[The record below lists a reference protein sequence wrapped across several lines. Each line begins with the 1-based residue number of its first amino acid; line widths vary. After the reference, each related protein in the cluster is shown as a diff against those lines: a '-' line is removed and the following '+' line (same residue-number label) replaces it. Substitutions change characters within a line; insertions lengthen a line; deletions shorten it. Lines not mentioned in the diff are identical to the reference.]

1 MTLKK
6 FIVSTIA
13 IVALFAT
20 SASAAYTHTG
30 LLKMGMTS
38 SQVMSLQQTLNSG
51 GFLVSAV
58 GAGSPGMESMYF
70 GAKTKAAVMSFQA
83 AKGLVADGIV
93 GLNTGTAL
101 SAMTG
106 GSVSY
111 PVGCSSTSGY
121 STVTGQP
128 CSTTANLPAG
138 CTSTAGYSPTTGA
151 ACNGTST
158 GGTSNSGTLSGE
170 GTVKDFSLGSAE
182 DSDISEGQSGIEL
195 VSIDVELED
204 DGSLK
209 LDRFDLYMG
218 ELETGVHSSKP
229 WDYFKSVSLFA
240 GNTKIADM
248 DVDSS
253 SDWSEYDTGTLGT
266 TAQEYR
272 LSFTGLNA
280 VLPSDDTTTIS
291 VQFDA
296 VSNLDSADEGATW
309 QFGIE
314 DDSFRFTDAT
324 GFVFTDGEDLADAF
338 TFDSALEGGLT
349 ISSSSDDPDASV
361 IEVDDSSDTNG
372 VTIAVFE
379 IEEDEGVDVNITE
392 MEITLASPSSETI
405 TDMVKKLYLYEGS
418 TLIGSETVSGATV
431 TFDNIDLDID
441 ADDTVELTVKAD
453 FDDTNDQVRYQ
464 NGDTIRVS
472 AVDLTEYEDEFGNDD
487 GDFTES
493 GSFAGNIHTLYSDGI
508 SVTLVG
514 TPTTEVTS
522 VDGANNDV
530 AQFTWVVDVAA
541 FGDKD
546 VYINKDVVDIVAS
559 DTAGDVDTIYS
570 LEYSTGAVLTS
581 QGGTI
586 VCSSGCSNVTD
597 VTADA
602 GAYSAAYNGETFFK
616 ILKGKSARFTITV
629 SGTNQTDSKQVRALL
644 NNIEW
649 TVDNVDVDV
658 THDGDTADINAYTV
672 GLGTDAATPFK
683 VIN

>member
-38 SQVMSLQQTLNSG
+38 SQVMSLQQTLNGG

-111 PVGCSSTSGY
+111 PAGCTSTSGY

-138 CTSTAGYSPTTGA
+138 CTSTAGYSPVTGQP
-151 ACNGTST
+151 CNGSTS
-158 GGTSNSGTLSGE
+158 GGNTSGGLSGE
-170 GTVKDFSLGSAE
+170 GTVKDFSIGSAE
-182 DSDISEGQSGIEL
+182 DSDISEGQTGIEL
-195 VSIDVELED
+195 ISIDVELED

-209 LDRFDLYMG
+209 MDRFDLYMG
-218 ELETGVHSSKP
+218 ETNGGTHSSKP
-229 WDYFKSVSLFA
+229 WDYFKSVALFA

-253 SDWSEYDTGTLGT
+253 SDWSENDTGTLST

-272 LSFTGLNA
+272 LRFTGLNA
-280 VLPSDDTTTIS
+280 ILPSDDTTTIS

-309 QFGIE
+309 EYGVVA
-314 DDSFRFTDAT
+314 DSFRFTDGT
-324 GFVFTDGEDLADAF
+324 GFVFTDGEDLEDSF
-338 TFDSALEGGLT
+338 TFDEALQAGLD

-361 IEVDDSSDTNG
+361 IEVSDSADTNG
-372 VTIAVFE
+372 VTLGVFE

-392 MEITLASPSSETI
+392 MTVTLATSDTI
-405 TDMVKKLYLYEGS
+405 TDLVKKLYVYNGS
-418 TLIGSETVSGATV
+418 SLVGSETVSGTTV

-441 ADDTVELTVKAD
+441 ADDTVELTIKAD
-453 FDDTNDQVRYQ
+453 LDDTNDQVRYQ
-464 NGDTIRVS
+464 NGDTIQVT
-472 AVDLTEYEDEFGNDD
+472 AVNLTEYEDEFGNDD
-487 GDFTES
+487 GDFSET
-493 GSFAGNIHTLYSDGI
+493 GSFAGNTHTLYSTGI
-508 SVTLVG
+508 SVEVVG
-514 TPTTEVTS
+514 SPSTEITS
-522 VDGANNDV
+522 VDSANNDI
-530 AQFTWVVDVAA
+530 AQFSWEVDVTA
-541 FGDKD
+541 FGDED
-546 VYINKDVVDIVAS
+546 VYINKDVADIVS
-559 DTAGDVDTIYS
+559 SSTAGDVDTLYS
-570 LEYSTGAVLTS
+570 IEYSSGTTLTS
-581 QGGTI
+581 VGGTI
-586 VCSSGCSNVTD
+586 VCSSNCSNVTN
-597 VTADA
+597 VTGDA

-616 ILKGKSARFTITV
+616 IASGKTARFTITV

-658 THDGDTADINAYTV
+658 THDADTAAINSYTV
-672 GLGTDAATPFK
+672 GLGSDAATPFK
-683 VIN
+683 VLN